1 MAFKSKLRM
10 EHIDDTEKYKLISD
24 LVYVTW
30 EKERIYVPKDFESDG
45 HSIPKL
51 LRSFA
56 GSPFATKY
64 PKSAW
69 YHDWLCKMTKLEL
82 ITRKYADSEYSHALK
97 DEGATTFQ
105 RKRNYIGVRIG
116 AWFGSLWRKK

>member
-1 MAFKSKLRM
+1 MAFKTKLNIQ
-10 EHIDDTEKYKLISD
+10 HIEGTEKYKLITP
-24 LVYVTW
+24 LVYITW
-30 EKERIYVPKDFESDG
+30 KGIERIIPKDFPSDG

-51 LRSFA
+51 LRSIA

-69 YHDWLCKMTKLEL
+69 YHDWLIKMQ
-82 ITRKYADSEYSHALK
+82 IVSRKEADSEYSHAMK

-105 RKRNYIGVRIG
+105 HKRNYIGVRIG
-116 AWFGSLWRKK
+116 AFFGWLSKNR

>member
-1 MAFKSKLRM
+1 MPFKSKLNM
-10 EHIDDTEKYKLISD
+10 QHIDGTESYFLLLPII
-24 LVYVTW
+24 YITW
-30 EKERIYVPKDFESDG
+30 KKVKRIIPMDFVSDG

-51 LRSFA
+51 LRSIA

-69 YHDWLCKMTKLEL
+69 LHDYL
-82 ITRKYADSEYSHALK
+82 IKKHIVPRNIADSEYSRAMK

-105 RKRNYIGVRIG
+105 RKRNYVGVRVG
-116 AWFGSLWRKK
+116 AFFDFLSGGR